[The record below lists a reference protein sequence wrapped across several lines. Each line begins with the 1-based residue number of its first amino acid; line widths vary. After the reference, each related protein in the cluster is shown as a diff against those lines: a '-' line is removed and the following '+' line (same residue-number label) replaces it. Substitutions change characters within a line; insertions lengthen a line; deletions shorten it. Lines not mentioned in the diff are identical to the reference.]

1 MIDERFLAAAVNIR
15 KKYLGL
21 SDNLDTYKNKAELTL
36 DDLEK
41 AKENLKKIEDGN
53 YDKENLSGLQQIVD
67 IITDLEES
75 QNSLER
81 FLEPINKNIEK
92 LLVEEKELY
101 NKICEKHSNY
111 TEQQIVHFVKERLEK
126 ENLL

>member
-1 MIDERFLAAAVNIR
+1 MIDERFLVAAVNIR